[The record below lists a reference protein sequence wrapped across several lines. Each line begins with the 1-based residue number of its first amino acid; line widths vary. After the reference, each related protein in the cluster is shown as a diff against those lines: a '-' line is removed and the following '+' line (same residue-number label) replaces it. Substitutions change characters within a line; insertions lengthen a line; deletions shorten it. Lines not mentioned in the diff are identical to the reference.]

1 MAAVPVALT
10 IAGSDSGAGA
20 GIQADLKT
28 FAAYGVYGVCAIT
41 AVTAQ
46 NTQGVLA
53 VEAVS
58 AEVVRAQ
65 SQAVMAD
72 FAVRAAKT
80 GMLATANLVRVVAA
94 AVRDLQVPNLV
105 VDPVMIAK
113 SGDSLLAA
121 DAVESI
127 RTALLPLAAVVTPN
141 IPEAEALTGMAIRSD
156 ADVEEAARR
165 IAALGP
171 AAVVVKGGH
180 AGGPDIVDVLFD
192 GVTVRRFQQPRIPGS
207 ATHGTG
213 CTFAAAVAAHLAHG
227 RSLADAV
234 PVAQRYIAGAIAGA
248 PGLGQGYG
256 PMDHFWQLRRDS
268 A

>member
-1 MAAVPVALT
+1 MATVPVALT

-28 FAAYGVYGVCAIT
+28 FAAHGVYGVCAIT
-41 AVTAQ
+41 AITAQ
-46 NTQGVLA
+46 NTLGVSA
-53 VEAVS
+53 VEVVS
-58 AEVVRAQ
+58 GDVVRAQ
-65 SQAVMAD
+65 IQAVMAD

-80 GMLATANLVRVVAA
+80 GMLATADLVRLVAT
-94 AVRDLQVPNLV
+94 AVRDLRVPNLV

-113 SGDSLLAA
+113 SGDTLLAD
-121 DAVESI
+121 DAVESM

-141 IPEAEALTGMAIRSD
+141 LPEAEALAGMAIRSEG
-156 ADVEEAARR
+156 DVEEAARR

-171 AAVVVKGGH
+171 GAVVVKGGH
-180 AGGPDIVDVLFD
+180 ADAPDIVDVLFD
-192 GVTVRRFQQPRIPGS
+192 GVSVRRFPQPRVPGS

-213 CTFAAAVAAHLAHG
+213 CTFAAAIAAHLAHG

-234 PVAQRYIAGAIAGA
+234 PVAQRYVAGAIAAA
-248 PGLGQGYG
+248 PGLGQGHG

-268 A
+268 